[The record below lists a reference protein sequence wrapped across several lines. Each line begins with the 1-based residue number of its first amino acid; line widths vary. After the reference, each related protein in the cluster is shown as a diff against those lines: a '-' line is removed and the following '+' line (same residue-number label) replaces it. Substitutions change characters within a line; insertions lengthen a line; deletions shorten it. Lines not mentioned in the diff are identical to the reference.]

1 MRLRSLLLA
10 IAVVTPLRAFA
21 QTPAPAEAAPPPP
34 PPPPAEA
41 VPPPPPP
48 PPPPPADVPPAV
60 VAAPMA
66 PAPVAAAPGW
76 KDLITIEGL
85 ADAYYQYNFTGP
97 SPSVTPVTLGSDG
110 TFSNPGQRNFD
121 LNANTFTL
129 NYAKVG
135 IGVNAD
141 PVGLRLDL
149 GYGATGLLINGAN
162 PFDASSDPFLVQQAY
177 ATFAPVKGLTIDFG
191 KFVTTAGA
199 EVIEANKN
207 WLYSRSIAFFNIPLL
222 HTGFRAGYKVNDM
235 ISLQASV
242 VNGWNGVGIAPDV
255 TGAKTYGAS
264 VNVTVPGGLNIIGTT
279 YIGKNEAYLDV
290 ATGMGAVSPDTRIL
304 GDLVVAYAMGPLG
317 LNLNFDYVKDEGAGF
332 NDTIIVAA
340 MGRYAV
346 SDAFALAARGEY
358 YSNGPGAAGG
368 DRSTAEEVTVGGA
381 FPMSNRLEARL
392 EVRADLREDAFP
404 NGDGLPT
411 SNMVTG
417 TAALLGWF

>member
-34 PPPPAEA
+34 PPPPPPAEA
-41 VPPPPPP
+41 LPPPP
-48 PPPPPADVPPAV
+48 PPPPPADMPPPVA

-66 PAPVAAAPGW
+66 PAPVAATQGW
-76 KDLITIEGL
+76 KDLVTIEGL

-97 SPSVTPVTLGSDG
+97 TSVTPTTADSAGGFTD
-110 TFSNPGQRNFD
+110 PAQRNFD
-121 LNANTFTL
+121 LNSNTFTL

-135 IGVNAD
+135 LGVNAD
-141 PVGLRLDL
+141 PVGVRLDL
-149 GYGATGLLINGAN
+149 GYGATGAIINAAN
-162 PFDASSDPFLVQQAY
+162 PSDATSTPFLVQQAY
-177 ATFAPVKGLTIDFG
+177 ATFAPIRGLTIDFG

-235 ISLQASV
+235 VSLQLSV
-242 VNGWNGVGIAPDV
+242 VNGWNGVGIAPDI
-255 TGAKTYGAS
+255 TGAKTYSAS
-264 VNVTVPGGLNIIGTT
+264 VNITPMSGLNVVATT
-279 YIGKNEAYLDV
+279 YIGKNEATS
-290 ATGMGAVSPDTRIL
+290 ATTSSPNTRIL
-304 GDLVVAYAMGPLG
+304 GDLVAAYTMGPLG
-317 LNLNFDYVKDEGAGF
+317 LNLNFDYVKDEGAGLY
-332 NDTIIVAA
+332 DVMVVST

-346 SDAFALAARGEY
+346 SDAFALAGRGEY
-358 YSNGPGAAGG
+358 WTNNLPAG
-368 DRSTAEEVTVGGA
+368 RQNAQEVTIGGA
-381 FPMSNRLEARL
+381 FPMANRLEARL
-392 EVRADLREDAFP
+392 EARADFRDNAFP
-404 NGDGLPT
+404 NGDGMPT

>member
-1 MRLRSLLLA
+1 MLA

-48 PPPPPADVPPAV
+48 APPPPAEAPPVV

-66 PAPVAAAPGW
+66 PAPAPAAPGW

-85 ADAYYQYNFTGP
+85 ADAYYQFNFTGP
-97 SPSVTPVTLGSDG
+97 TSTTPTTADSAGGFL
-110 TFSNPGQRNFD
+110 NPAQRNFD
-121 LNANTFTL
+121 LNSNTFTL

-162 PFDASSDPFLVQQAY
+162 PSDASSDPFLVQQAY

-235 ISLQASV
+235 LSLQLSV
-242 VNGWNGVGIAPDV
+242 VNGWNGVGIATDI

-279 YIGKNEAYLDV
+279 YIGKNEATFP
-290 ATGMGAVSPDTRIL
+290 AGTFSPDTRIL
-304 GDLVVAYAMGPLG
+304 GDLVVAYAMGALG
-317 LNLNFDYVKDEGAGF
+317 LNLNVDFIKDEGAGF
-332 NDTIIVAA
+332 NDTFVVAL

-358 YSNGPGAAGG
+358 YSNGAGPAGG

-381 FPMSNRLEARL
+381 FPMGNRLEARV

-404 NGDGLPT
+404 NGDGNPT
-411 SNMVTG
+411 SNQVTG

>member
-48 PPPPPADVPPAV
+48 PPAPPPPAVI

-66 PAPVAAAPGW
+66 PAPTPAPTAPSW
-76 KDLITIEGL
+76 KDLIVIEGL

-97 SPSVTPVTLGSDG
+97 SPSVTPVTLDSAGDF
-110 TFSNPGQRNFD
+110 TNPAQRNFD

-141 PVGLRLDL
+141 PVGLRLDF
-149 GYGATGLLINGAN
+149 GYGATGAIINAAN
-162 PFDASSDPFLVQQAY
+162 PSDASSDPFLVQQAY

-235 ISLQASV
+235 LSLQLSV
-242 VNGWNGVGIAPDV
+242 VNGWNGVGIAPDI

-264 VNVTVPGGLNIIGTT
+264 VNVTVPGGLSIIGTT
-279 YIGKNEAYLDV
+279 YIGKNEATS
-290 ATGMGAVSPDTRIL
+290 ATTASPDTRIL
-304 GDLVVAYAMGPLG
+304 GDLVVAYAMGALG
-317 LNLNFDYVKDEGAGF
+317 LNLNFDYVKDEGANF
-332 NDTIIVAA
+332 NDTIVVAL
-340 MGRYAV
+340 MGRFAV
-346 SDAFALAARGEY
+346 NDAFALAARGEY
-358 YSNGPGAAGG
+358 YSNGVAGGG
-368 DRSTAEEVTVGGA
+368 DRSTAEEVTIGGA

-392 EVRADLREDAFP
+392 EVRADFREDAFP